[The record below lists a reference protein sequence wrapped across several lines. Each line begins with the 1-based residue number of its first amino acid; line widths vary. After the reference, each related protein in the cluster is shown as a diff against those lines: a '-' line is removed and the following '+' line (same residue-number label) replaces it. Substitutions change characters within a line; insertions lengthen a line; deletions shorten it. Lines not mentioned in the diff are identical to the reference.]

1 MRAQALQIAPY
12 ALPLKRGV
20 RMGRV
25 HSVFSTSFNVLADER
40 LVHVGPQDAL
50 MSATGV
56 SVSPADMKQLLA
68 GLRAGDIVASS
79 EGRVRIY
86 KRESA
91 DLLDLGCATV
101 CNCSIPLA
109 ASHLSAA
116 WAQGCLARL
125 PLRRGCGLYRD
136 AQARACLQ
144 VLADPNRDASEL
156 LTAARYL
163 VGRGPGLTPSGDD
176 ILMGYTCARWAFGCA
191 GSLPVYIADATRAR
205 STEVSASYAEALRH
219 GWVSPIYRDLI
230 CAAGLRDEQTFDRA
244 ARTIGQI
251 GHTSGTDALLGLS
264 IGFSYVTARAASP
277 IHRAMCA

>member
-12 ALPLKRGV
+12 ALPLMRGV
-20 RMGRV
+20 HMGRV
-25 HSVFSTSFNVLADER
+25 YSVFNTSFNVLAGER
-40 LVHVGPQDAL
+40 LVHVGSQDAL

-56 SVSPADMKQLLA
+56 SIAPADMEQLLD

-79 EGRVRIY
+79 EGHMRVY
-86 KRESA
+86 KRESTE
-91 DLLDLGCATV
+91 LLELGGAKP

-116 WAQGCLARL
+116 WAKGCLARL

-136 AQARACLQ
+136 THARACLQ
-144 VLADPNRDASEL
+144 VLADPNRDTSEL

-176 ILMGYTCARWAFGCA
+176 ILMGYSCARWAFGCA
-191 GSLPVYIADATRAR
+191 GSLPGYIADATRAH
-205 STEVSASYAEALRH
+205 STEVSASYADALRR

-230 CAAGLRDEQTFDRA
+230 CAAGLRDEQAFDRA
-244 ARTIGQI
+244 VRIIGQI

>member
-12 ALPLKRGV
+12 ALPLMRGV
-20 RMGRV
+20 HMGRV
-25 HSVFSTSFNVLADER
+25 HSVFNTSFNVLAGER
-40 LVHVGPQDAL
+40 LVHMGSQDAL
-50 MSATGV
+50 VSATGV
-56 SVSPADMKQLLA
+56 SIAPDDMEQLLD

-79 EGRVRIY
+79 EGHMRVY
-86 KRESA
+86 KRESTE
-91 DLLDLGCATV
+91 LLELGGAKP

-116 WAQGCLARL
+116 WAKGCLARL

-136 AQARACLQ
+136 AHARACLQ
-144 VLADPNRDASEL
+144 VLADPNRDTSEL

-176 ILMGYTCARWAFGCA
+176 ILMGYSCARWAFGCA
-191 GSLPVYIADATRAR
+191 GSLPGYIADATRAH
-205 STEVSASYAEALRH
+205 STEVSASYADALRR

-230 CAAGLRDEQTFDRA
+230 CAAGLRDEQAFDRA
-244 ARTIGQI
+244 VRIIGQI

>member
-20 RMGRV
+20 HTGRV
-25 HSVFSTSFNVLADER
+25 HSVFGTSFNVLVGER
-40 LVHVGPQDAL
+40 LAHVGSQEAL
-50 MSATGV
+50 MSATGA
-56 SVSPADMKQLLA
+56 SVAAADMEQLLC
-68 GLRAGDIVASS
+68 GLRAGDVVASS

-86 KRESA
+86 KRERTE
-91 DLLDLGCATV
+91 LLDLCSATV

-116 WAQGCLARL
+116 WAQGCLVRL
-125 PLRRGCGLYRD
+125 PLRRNCGLYRD

-144 VLADPNRDASEL
+144 VLADPNRDVNEQ

-176 ILMGYTCARWAFGCA
+176 ILLGYGCARWAFGCA
-191 GSLPVYIADATRAR
+191 GTLPAYVADASRAR
-205 STEVSASYAEALRH
+205 STEVSASYADALAH
-219 GWVSPIYRDLI
+219 GWVSPVYRDLL
-230 CAAGLRDEQTFDRA
+230 CAAGLRDECAFERA
-244 ARTIGQI
+244 VRTIGQI

>member
-12 ALPLKRGV
+12 ALPLMRGV
-20 RMGRV
+20 HMGRV
-25 HSVFSTSFNVLADER
+25 HSVFNTSFNVLAGER
-40 LVHVGPQDAL
+40 LVHMGSQDAL
-50 MSATGV
+50 VSATGV
-56 SVSPADMKQLLA
+56 SIAPADMEQLLD

-79 EGRVRIY
+79 EGHMRVY
-86 KRESA
+86 KRESTE
-91 DLLDLGCATV
+91 LLELGGAKP

-116 WAQGCLARL
+116 WAKGCLARL

-136 AQARACLQ
+136 AHARACLQ
-144 VLADPNRDASEL
+144 VLADPNRDTSEL

-176 ILMGYTCARWAFGCA
+176 ILMGYSCARWAFGCA
-191 GSLPVYIADATRAR
+191 GSLPGYIADATRAH
-205 STEVSASYAEALRH
+205 STEVSASYADALRR

-230 CAAGLRDEQTFDRA
+230 CAAGLRDEQAFDRA
-244 ARTIGQI
+244 VRIIGQI

>member
-12 ALPLKRGV
+12 ALPLMRGV
-20 RMGRV
+20 HMGRV
-25 HSVFSTSFNVLADER
+25 YSVFNTSFNVLAGER
-40 LVHVGPQDAL
+40 LVHVGSQDAL

-56 SVSPADMKQLLA
+56 SIAPADMEQLLD

-79 EGRVRIY
+79 EGHMRVY
-86 KRESA
+86 KRESTE
-91 DLLDLGCATV
+91 LLELGGAKP

-116 WAQGCLARL
+116 WAKGCLARL

-136 AQARACLQ
+136 AHARACLQ
-144 VLADPNRDASEL
+144 VLADPNRDTSEL

-176 ILMGYTCARWAFGCA
+176 ILMGYSCARWAFGCA
-191 GSLPVYIADATRAR
+191 GSLPGYIADATRAH
-205 STEVSASYAEALRH
+205 STEVSASYADALRR

-230 CAAGLRDEQTFDRA
+230 CAAGLRDEQAFDRA
-244 ARTIGQI
+244 VRIIGQI

>member
-12 ALPLKRGV
+12 ALPLMRGV
-20 RMGRV
+20 HMGRV
-25 HSVFSTSFNVLADER
+25 HSVFNTSFNVLAGER
-40 LVHVGPQDAL
+40 LVHMGSQDAL

-56 SVSPADMKQLLA
+56 SIAPDDMEQLLD

-79 EGRVRIY
+79 EGHMRVY
-86 KRESA
+86 KRESTE
-91 DLLDLGCATV
+91 LLELGGAKPY
-101 CNCSIPLA
+101 NCSIPLA

-116 WAQGCLARL
+116 WAKGCLARL

-136 AQARACLQ
+136 THARACLQ
-144 VLADPNRDASEL
+144 VLADPNRDTSEL

-176 ILMGYTCARWAFGCA
+176 ILMGYSCARWAFGCA
-191 GSLPVYIADATRAR
+191 GSLPGYIADATRAH
-205 STEVSASYAEALRH
+205 STEVSASYADALRR

-230 CAAGLRDEQTFDRA
+230 CAAGLRDEQAFDRA
-244 ARTIGQI
+244 VRIIGQI